1 MNRMQKQDAPS
12 RNEPSRHEVRLGRP
26 RSVATQAAILAASL
40 RLTERIGYA
49 QLTIEG
55 IAAEAGVGKQT
66 VYRWWPSKAAVVLE
80 AFSHDARAVVKVR
93 VTGDLETDLEKFLIA
108 AYRRL
113 AGPRGVVFRSLLAAA
128 LINADFAQQFY
139 SEYMQS
145 RVDDLKTILSSRS
158 EAAEDCDVPAELVE
172 MIYGAIWYRM
182 ATNQRLTP
190 SAARQVAAAAVQ
202 LLAPGSGRG

>member
-1 MNRMQKQDAPS
+1 MNPMQKQDAPS
-12 RNEPSRHEVRLGRP
+12 RNKVRPGRP
-26 RSVATQAAILAASL
+26 RSAATQEAILAASL
-40 RLTERIGYA
+40 RLTERVGYA

-93 VTGDLETDLEKFLIA
+93 VTGNLEADLEKFLVA

-128 LINADFAQQFY
+128 LIDADFAQQFY
-139 SEYMQS
+139 DEYLQS
-145 RVDDLKTILSSRS
+145 RVDDLKTVLSSGAE
-158 EAAEDCDVPAELVE
+158 EAATPDVPGEVVE
-172 MIYGAIWYRM
+172 MIYGALWYRM

-190 SAARQVAAAAVQ
+190 KAARQVAAAAVQ
-202 LLAPGSGRG
+202 LLAPGSARR

>member
-1 MNRMQKQDAPS
+1 MNPMQKQDATS
-12 RNEPSRHEVRLGRP
+12 RNKVRPGRP
-26 RSVATQAAILAASL
+26 RSADAQQAILDASL
-40 RLTERIGYA
+40 RLTERIGYP

-80 AFSHDARAVVKVR
+80 AFARDARAVVKVR
-93 VTGDLETDLEKFLIA
+93 VTGDLEADLAKFLVA

-113 AGPRGVVFRSLLAAA
+113 AGPRGVVFRSLLSAA
-128 LINADFAQQFY
+128 LVDADFAQQFY
-139 SEYMQS
+139 GEYMNS
-145 RVDDLKTILSSRS
+145 RVDDLKTILRGN
-158 EAAEDCDVPAELVE
+158 EAGEQEREVPNEIIE

-190 SAARQVAAAAVQ
+190 AAARQVAAAATC
-202 LLAPGSGRG
+202 LIRELTL

>member
-1 MNRMQKQDAPS
+1 MNPMQKQDAPS
-12 RNEPSRHEVRLGRP
+12 RNKVRPGRP
-26 RSVATQAAILAASL
+26 RSAATQEAILAASL
-40 RLTERIGYA
+40 QLTERVGYA

-80 AFSHDARAVVKVR
+80 AFARDARDVVKVR
-93 VTGDLETDLEKFLIA
+93 ITGDVAADLEKFLVA

-113 AGPRGVVFRSLLAAA
+113 AGPRGVVFRSLLSEA

-139 SEYMQS
+139 DEYMQS
-145 RVDDLKTILSSRS
+145 RVDDLKTVLSSGTK
-158 EAAEDCDVPAELVE
+158 AADEFEVPAVLVE

-182 ATNQRLTP
+182 ATNQRLVP
-190 SAARQVAAAAVQ
+190 AAARQVAAAAVQ
-202 LLAPGSGRG
+202 LLASGSERE

>member
-1 MNRMQKQDAPS
+1 MQKQDAPS
-12 RNEPSRHEVRLGRP
+12 RNKVRPGRP
-26 RSVATQAAILAASL
+26 RSVATQQAILDASL
-40 RLTERIGYA
+40 RLTERIGYP

-80 AFSHDARAVVKVR
+80 AFARDARAVVKVR
-93 VTGDLETDLEKFLIA
+93 VTGDLEADLAKFLVA

-113 AGPRGVVFRSLLAAA
+113 AGPRGIVFRSLLSEA
-128 LINADFAQQFY
+128 LANADFAQQFY
-139 SEYMQS
+139 REYMNS
-145 RVDDLKTILSSRS
+145 RVVDLKTILAGN
-158 EAAEDCDVPAELVE
+158 EADDGEREVPSGIIE

-190 SAARQVAAAAVQ
+190 AAARQVAAAAAS
-202 LLAPGSGRG
+202 LLNG

>member
-1 MNRMQKQDAPS
+1 MNPMQKQDAPS
-12 RNEPSRHEVRLGRP
+12 RNEPSRNEVRLGRP
-26 RSVATQAAILAASL
+26 RSVATQEAILAASL

-93 VTGDLETDLEKFLIA
+93 VTGNLETDLEKFLVA

-128 LINADFAQQFY
+128 LLDAKFAQQFY
-139 SEYMQS
+139 DEYLQS
-145 RVDDLKTILSSRS
+145 RVDDLKTVLSSDAE
-158 EAAEDCDVPAELVE
+158 EAAATDVPAEVVE
-172 MIYGAIWYRM
+172 MIYGALWYRM

-190 SAARQVAAAAVQ
+190 KAARQVAAAAVR
-202 LLAPGSGRG
+202 LLSD

>member
-1 MNRMQKQDAPS
+1 MNPMQKQDAPS
-12 RNEPSRHEVRLGRP
+12 RNEVRLGRP
-26 RSVATQAAILAASL
+26 RSVPTQEAILAASL

-93 VTGDLETDLEKFLIA
+93 VTGDFKADIEKFLIA

-113 AGPRGVVFRSLLAAA
+113 AGPRGIVFRSLLSEA
-128 LINADFAQQFY
+128 LINADFAQHFY
-139 SEYMQS
+139 SEYIQS
-145 RVDDLKTILSSRS
+145 RVDDLRTVLSSDS
-158 EAAEDCDVPAELVE
+158 EEAEAREVPAELIE
-172 MIYGAIWYRM
+172 MVYGALWYRM

-190 SAARQVAAAAVQ
+190 AAARRVADSAVRF
-202 LLAPGSGRG
+202 LNP

>member
-1 MNRMQKQDAPS
+1 MNLMQKQDAPS
-12 RNEPSRHEVRLGRP
+12 RNQVRPGRP
-26 RSVATQAAILAASL
+26 RSVATQEAILAASL
-40 RLTERIGYA
+40 RLTERVGYA

-80 AFSHDARAVVKVR
+80 AFSQDARAVVKVR
-93 VTGDLETDLEKFLIA
+93 VTGDLAADLEKFLVA

-128 LINADFAQQFY
+128 LIDAKFAQQFY
-139 SEYMQS
+139 DEYMQS
-145 RVDDLKTILSSRS
+145 RVDDLKTVLSSGAK
-158 EAAEDCDVPAELVE
+158 EAEARDVPAKVVE
-172 MIYGAIWYRM
+172 MIYGALWYRM

-190 SAARQVAAAAVQ
+190 AAARQIAAAAMQ
-202 LLAPGSGRG
+202 LLAPGSARR